1 MTTYEHEDAQDEL
14 GRYPQGTAMRA
25 LHMLIFAI
33 LFGFAETL
41 MLLLALLQLG
51 WMIFSKKRNP
61 SLAQFGDQ
69 MGAWLQDVAK
79 FQSGASDDKPFPWKE
94 AGR

>member
-1 MTTYEHEDAQDEL
+1 MTTYEHDTPQDEL
-14 GRYPQGTAMRA
+14 GKYPQGTAMRA

-51 WMIFSKKRNP
+51 WMIFAGRRNP

-69 MGAWLQDVAK
+69 MGVWLQDVAR
-79 FQSGASDDKPFPWKE
+79 FQSGATDEKPFPWKE
-94 AGR
+94 ATR